1 MIPTSLGIRRFTPI
15 ENERI
20 MSWKDDWTKYGRN
33 PKGEIVEISDAQRY
47 KMCGNGVATK
57 VVKGLVSEIFK

>member
-1 MIPTSLGIRRFTPI
+1 
-15 ENERI
+15 

-33 PKGEIVEISDAQRY
+33 SKGEIVEISDTQRY